1 MVILNILNLVI
12 KMAEFKI
19 LLLGDS
25 TVGKTTFLERYC
37 GEDFKQNLG
46 TMGIDSKIK
55 DIEKN
60 NIEIKLRIY
69 DTAGQERF
77 RSIVKNY
84 YKGADG
90 IILIYDVS
98 NINSFNAIKIWI
110 ESIKESIDLE
120 KIGFIVVENKCDL
133 PDEEKKINKEMRNEM
148 EKIIGFEIIIASAK
162 DKTNVDES
170 FDLLIDKMLKFKEKK
185 ENITSPNSI
194 KIENNPKD
202 KSKKKKGD
210 CCLSHKKK

>member
-1 MVILNILNLVI
+1 
-12 KMAEFKI
+12 MAEFKI

-90 IILIYDVS
+90 ILLIYDVS
-98 NINSFNAIKIWI
+98 NVNSFNSIKIWI
-110 ESIKESIDLE
+110 EGIKDSIDLE

-133 PDEEKKINKEMRNEM
+133 PDEEKKITKEMRNEM

-185 ENITSPNSI
+185 ENTTFTSSI
-194 KIENNPKD
+194 KIENKPED
-202 KSKKKKGD
+202 KSEKIKGD
-210 CCLSHKKK
+210 CCFSHKIK